1 MRTILT
7 RLILWLP
14 LLLAKGA
21 LVCAQEAPLFEAEV
35 LPIFQEHCTH
45 CHGGDSPAAG
55 LDLSSAASLGR
66 GSSHGPVIVKKA
78 SQDSLLF
85 KRISNGTM
93 PPKEAGVGLSTA
105 RIETVRRWIDSG
117 AGSQA
122 AVEPPSGIHTDRAS
136 AAGDRAL
143 SQEARNF
150 WSFRPPVKTVPPKLK
165 SKQGQN
171 PIDAFILRKLTAKGL
186 NFSPPAPKRTIL
198 RRACFD
204 LIGLPPTPREMDAFL
219 KDRRPDAY
227 ERLID
232 RLLESPHYG
241 ERWGRHW
248 LDAVGYT
255 DEYGSAI
262 DADRYKV
269 SPNIWR
275 YRDYVVRSFNQDKPF
290 DRFLVEQL
298 AGDEITD
305 WRRTSRFTPENLD
318 GLVATGYLR
327 TRQDDTDQDVL
338 NTPREH
344 FLVLSQLV
352 DNLGSGVLGL
362 TVGCARCHDHK
373 YDPIPQ
379 RDYYRLMA
387 IFATS
392 FNPNAWIN
400 PKKRNLPDVSKA
412 EQEAIRR
419 HNSEID
425 RPLKDLKKKLEGIR
439 GPYRRQLYESRL
451 EATVPEALREDVRL
465 AFETPPAQRNAV
477 QRYFVTKL
485 EKDLAVFPEEIDALL
500 SQKEK
505 AVNGKLTPRIATLQG
520 WRRAHGAIEAVWDMG
535 SPPDIRLLY
544 RGELAT
550 PGPVVRPGF
559 PEVLSLP
566 GESEFLKPAEVRGES
581 SGRRLALA
589 RWLTRRDHPLTARVM
604 VNRVWMHHFGKGI
617 VATAGNFGRQGSP
630 PTHPQ
635 LLDWLAVDFMENGWK
650 LKRLHKQIMTST
662 VYRQSSRRAQEG
674 VDSPGE
680 VKDPANRLLWR
691 MNLKRLEAEIVRDSI
706 LRVSGTL
713 DPSLGGQAV
722 MIDLATDGLVT
733 VAETRGLNRQRRSLY
748 LLARRNY
755 FLSFLEVFD
764 FPIIQSNCTR
774 RDYSSTPLQ
783 ALTLLNS
790 EFVMQQAEHFAE
802 RVERLVGPEATPDQ
816 SIQAAFVLAFAR
828 PARADEVRPARRHLD
843 KQRERYLA
851 LGTKAEASSRK
862 ALVSFCQML
871 LAANEFL
878 YVE

>member
-1 MRTILT
+1 
-7 RLILWLP
+7 
-14 LLLAKGA
+14 
-21 LVCAQEAPLFEAEV
+21 
-35 LPIFQEHCTH
+35 
-45 CHGGDSPAAG
+45 
-55 LDLSSAASLGR
+55 
-66 GSSHGPVIVKKA
+66 
-78 SQDSLLF
+78 
-85 KRISNGTM
+85 M
-93 PPKEAGVGLSTA
+93 PPKGAGIGLSA
-105 RIETVRRWIDSG
+105 AQIETVRRWIDSG
-117 AGSQA
+117 ARSEVPVA
-122 AVEPPSGIHTDRAS
+122 APSGIRPDRAS
-136 AAGDRAL
+136 SSGDRAI
-143 SQEARNF
+143 SQEDRNF
-150 WSFRPPVKTVPPKLK
+150 WSFRPPVRAALPKLK
-165 SKQGQN
+165 SRRGRT
-171 PIDAFILRKLTAKGL
+171 PIDAFILRKLTSQGL
-186 NFSPPAPKRTIL
+186 AFSPPAPKRVLL
-198 RRACFD
+198 RRAYFD
-204 LIGLPPTPREMDAFL
+204 LIGLPPTPQEIEAFL

-227 ERLID
+227 ERVID
-232 RLLESPHYG
+232 QLLESPHYG

-305 WRRTSRFTPENLD
+305 WRRTSRFTPEHLD

-352 DNLGSGVLGL
+352 DNLGSGILGL

-392 FNPNAWIN
+392 FNPKAWIN

-412 EQEAIRR
+412 EQEAIQR
-419 HNSEID
+419 HNAEID
-425 RPLKDLKKKLEGIR
+425 RPLEALTRRLEEIR
-439 GPYRRQLYESRL
+439 GPYRKRLYESRL

-465 AFETPPAQRNAV
+465 AFGTPPAQRNAV

-485 EKDLAVFPEEIDALL
+485 EKDLAVLPEEIDALL
-500 SQKEK
+500 SEKEK
-505 AVNGKLTPRIATLQG
+505 GVNDKLTRRRATLQG

-535 SPPDIRLLY
+535 GPPDVRLLY

-559 PEVLSLP
+559 PEALSPP
-566 GESEFLKPAEVRGES
+566 GESEFRRPAETRGES

-604 VNRVWMHHFGKGI
+604 VNRVWMHHFGRGI
-617 VATAGNFGRQGSP
+617 VETAGNFGRQGSP

-650 LKRLHKQIMTST
+650 LKRLHKRIMTST
-662 VYRQSSRRAQEG
+662 VYRQSSRRSPEG
-674 VDSPGE
+674 VASAGE
-680 VKDPANRLLWR
+680 AKDPANRLLWR
-691 MNLKRLEAEIVRDSI
+691 MNLRRLEAEIVRDSI
-706 LRVSGTL
+706 LRVSGAL
-713 DPSLGGQAV
+713 DPSLGGEAV
-722 MIDLATDGLVT
+722 MIDLAADGLVT
-733 VAETRGLNRQRRSLY
+733 VEQKQDVRQHRRSLY

-774 RDYSSTPLQ
+774 RDYSATPLQ
-783 ALTLLNS
+783 SLALLNS
-790 EFVMQQAEHFAE
+790 EFVMQQAERFAE
-802 RVERLVGPEATPDQ
+802 RVERLAGPGAAPEEK
-816 SIQAAFVLAFAR
+816 IRRAFVLAFAR
-828 PARADEVRPARRHLD
+828 QARAGRDSAGSTAPAQTARALPGLGDRGGSLLSKGVGQFLPNAVGGQRVSLCGVSWSLGAAKTGIDTTVFLVLTSGLRGYRPC
-843 KQRERYLA
+843 KREMTPDSDWRA
-851 LGTKAEASSRK
+851 G
-862 ALVSFCQML
+862 
-871 LAANEFL
+871 
-878 YVE
+878 